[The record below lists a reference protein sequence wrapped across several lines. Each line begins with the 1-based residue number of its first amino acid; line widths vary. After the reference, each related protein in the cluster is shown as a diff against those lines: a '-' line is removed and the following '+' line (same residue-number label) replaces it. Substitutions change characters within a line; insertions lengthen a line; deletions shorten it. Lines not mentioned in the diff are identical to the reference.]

1 MKINSQSYIGGTEEN
16 QSYTILQMTLAT
28 IKRMVVEMNTVA
40 NLPKKDEKAMIN
52 LGVKVAKGKESS
64 ELYAKKLIS
73 IVEKI
78 TKKKIKKE
86 DKNHLKRRIQGY
98 IRKDFSENKLSH
110 LSLLIEKLEKVTN
123 KEVLLFAK

>member
-1 MKINSQSYIGGTEEN
+1 
-16 QSYTILQMTLAT
+16 
-28 IKRMVVEMNTVA
+28 
-40 NLPKKDEKAMIN
+40 
-52 LGVKVAKGKESS
+52 
-64 ELYAKKLIS
+64 LYAKKLIS

>member
-52 LGVKVAKGKESS
+52 LGVKVAK
-64 ELYAKKLIS
+64 
-73 IVEKI
+73 
-78 TKKKIKKE
+78 
-86 DKNHLKRRIQGY
+86 
-98 IRKDFSENKLSH
+98 
-110 LSLLIEKLEKVTN
+110 
-123 KEVLLFAK
+123 